1 MHDRRYR
8 KWQQLFEKT
17 AEHDVEP
24 TPSTHARR
32 ALKILFLG
40 TAAAEGIPSPF
51 CECPTCT
58 HAREAGGRNVRM
70 RTATLVNDDLLFDCG
85 PDLIA
90 ATQRFGVRLSRLET
104 LLVTHAHDDHLLPSN
119 LAWRGPGFCP
129 TPITPLYIFGPGPV
143 TRTFRRDRHWPT
155 LAEKGAVS
163 LETVRAGQRWQSGQY
178 QITALPATHDSNR
191 TSLLY
196 IVNDGVHKLFY
207 ATDSGP
213 LSERAWRI
221 VAREAP
227 FDAVLM
233 EETMGRT
240 PRCEEHHNTQ
250 SFLEAHGRF
259 VREEWLTG
267 DARFVA
273 FHFSHQSNP
282 PHDELVRYFAPHGVL
297 VAYDG
302 MGLIL

>member
-1 MHDRRYR
+1 M
-8 KWQQLFEKT
+8 
-17 AEHDVEP
+17 
-24 TPSTHARR
+24 
-32 ALKILFLG
+32 KILFLG

-58 HAREAGGRNVRM
+58 HAREVGGRNVRM

-85 PDLIA
+85 PDLVA

-104 LLVTHAHDDHLLPSN
+104 LLVTHAHENHLLPSN
-119 LAWRGPGFCP
+119 LVWRGPGSCP
-129 TPITPLYIFGPGPV
+129 TPITPLHIFGPGPV
-143 TRTFRRDRHWPT
+143 TRAFRRNRHWLM

-178 QITALPATHDSNR
+178 QITALSATHDSDR
-191 TSLLY
+191 AALLY
-196 IVNDGVHKLFY
+196 IVSDGTRKLFY

-213 LSERAWRI
+213 LSEQAWHI

-233 EETMGRT
+233 EETLGRT
-240 PRCEEHHNTQ
+240 PRWGDHHNME
-250 SFLEAHGRF
+250 SFLRAHQRF
-259 VREEWLTG
+259 VGERWLTG
-267 DARFVA
+267 DAQFVA

-282 PHDELVRYFAPHGVL
+282 PHDELVRYLASHGVL

-302 MGLIL
+302 MELTL

>member
-1 MHDRRYR
+1 M
-8 KWQQLFEKT
+8 
-17 AEHDVEP
+17 
-24 TPSTHARR
+24 
-32 ALKILFLG
+32 KILFLG

-51 CECPTCT
+51 CECSTCT
-58 HAREAGGRNVRM
+58 HARKAGGHNVRM
-70 RTATLVNDDLLFDCG
+70 RTSALVNDDLLFDCG
-85 PDLIA
+85 PDLVA

-104 LLVTHAHDDHLLPSN
+104 LLVTHAHKDHLLPSN

-129 TPITPLYIFGPGPV
+129 TPITPLHIFGPGPV
-143 TRTFRRDRHWPT
+143 TRAFRRNHHYWSM

-178 QITALPATHDSNR
+178 QITALSATHDSNR
-191 TSLLY
+191 TALLY
-196 IVNDGVHKLFY
+196 IVSNGTRKLFY

-213 LSERAWRI
+213 LSERAWHI

-240 PRCEEHHNTQ
+240 PRSGDHHNME
-250 SFLEAHGRF
+250 SFLRAHRRF
-259 VREEWLTG
+259 VGEGWLTR
-267 DARFVA
+267 DAPFVA

-282 PHDELVRYFAPHGVL
+282 PHDELVRYLAPHGVL

-302 MGLIL
+302 MELTLTTPDRSTP